1 MKPLAFLV
9 CLAVSP
15 LAHAQ
20 LTKGDSIKATT
31 TVHSDGSRSTLVVN
45 PEAQSAEETFYDGA
59 GKVTQRI
66 TYPLDE
72 RNQPLGAVT
81 YNAKGQVIAKSSYKR
96 DDSGRISEETI
107 TNPGGQFLRRRVYSY
122 STQNKI
128 SRIDE
133 YDANGV
139 LIVPKKPAVTGPGVP
154 DKKKK
159 R

>member
-1 MKPLAFLV
+1 MKKLAFLL
-9 CLAVSP
+9 CLAAAP

-20 LTKGDSIKATT
+20 LTKGDAIKATT
-31 TVHSDGSRSTLVVN
+31 TVNEDGTRKTLVVN
-45 PEAQSAEETFYDGA
+45 PETQSAEETYYDGA
-59 GKVTQRI
+59 GKVIQRI
-66 TYPLDE
+66 TYPLDA
-72 RNQPLGAVT
+72 RNQPLGAIN
-81 YNAKGQVIAKSSYKR
+81 YNGKGQVIAKSSYKR

-107 TNPGGQFLRRRVYSY
+107 TDASGQFLRRRLYSY

-139 LIVPKKPAVTGPGVP
+139 LIVPKKPAGSGAAVP